1 MQTVAALIRDPMQ
14 AGHAAQKL
22 RALGI
27 GADAIRTIARDPEAA
42 RAVAAGLVVG
52 VPAAAIVTGGL
63 AGALVG
69 GMAGWVAFT
78 NVHPLAGPAAAAQAN
93 GPAGAALGLA
103 FGLVV
108 GAILGW
114 LLGRLATRRKIGGF
128 AEEVAA
134 GDTLLVVD
142 VAEGQ
147 LREVEELLRSYGAR
161 DITNGP
167 TRPPAS
173 APAPSGEP
181 SPGA

>member
-1 MQTVAALIRDPMQ
+1 
-14 AGHAAQKL
+14 
-22 RALGI
+22 
-27 GADAIRTIARDPEAA
+27 
-42 RAVAAGLVVG
+42 
-52 VPAAAIVTGGL
+52 
-63 AGALVG
+63 
-69 GMAGWVAFT
+69 
-78 NVHPLAGPAAAAQAN
+78 
-93 GPAGAALGLA
+93 
-103 FGLVV
+103 VV